1 MLEYNLAILLIIIT
15 FISAFIS
22 WKIPLIGIIV
32 MIVDFLM
39 LRDLAINGKVIMGY
53 GYVGSVITPI
63 IQQFIELQLT
73 TLIGIILNIA
83 STAYGA
89 LKVFND

>member
-1 MLEYNLAILLIIIT
+1 MLEYTLAIILIVIT

-39 LRDLAINGKVIMGY
+39 LRDLAINGYVIMGY
-53 GYVGSVITPI
+53 EVISSVITPN
-63 IQQFIELQLT
+63 IQQFTELTLT
-73 TLIGIILNIA
+73 TIIGIILNIA

>member
-1 MLEYNLAILLIIIT
+1 MLEYTLAIILIVIT

-39 LRDLAINGKVIMGY
+39 LRDLAINGYVIMGY
-53 GYVGSVITPI
+53 EVISSVITPN
-63 IQQFIELQLT
+63 IQQFTELTLT
-73 TLIGIILNIA
+73 TIIGIILNIT